1 MMKKVLLIGV
11 ILFLIASAA
20 GALWFF
26 RFRSKAEAQPA
37 FRMAPIER
45 GDIVQLVRSTGIIQP
60 IQLVQVG
67 TQVNGP
73 VIKLYVDFND
83 LVHEGD
89 LVAQIDPRVYEA
101 NLARDEANLQQTLA
115 NVEQTQARLLQA
127 ERELTRSQELA
138 RRDMLSTSDLDT
150 ALSARDVLLAQ
161 LKLNRAAVDQARASL
176 SLSRANLD
184 YTRIRSP
191 VNGVIIDRNV
201 SEGQTVVASMSAQTL
216 FQIATDL
223 SHVQVAANIPEADI
237 GKIAVGQPVKFTVDA
252 YEQEFT
258 GSVSQIR
265 LAAVT
270 VQSVVTYPVIIL
282 ASNPNGKLFPGMT
295 ANLAC
300 EVARRA
306 DVLKIPNAALRFT
319 PPDSANAPAAA
330 RPRRGDAQPGPRL
343 WIQTNTKAPPLS
355 RPVKTGIGDGSMT
368 ELVEAKDLEVGQEVL
383 IGLRGNEKNGAKTV
397 NPFTPQM
404 PGGGRRP
411 H

>member
-1 MMKKVLLIGV
+1 MKKVLLIGF
-11 ILFLIASAA
+11 ILLIVA
-20 GALWFF
+20 GAVGAVWFF
-26 RFRSKAEAQPA
+26 RFRSKTEAQPA
-37 FRMAPIER
+37 FRTAPIER
-45 GDIVQLVRSTGIIQP
+45 GDIVQLVRSTGIVQP

-73 VIKLYVDFND
+73 IIKLYVDFND

-282 ASNPNGKLFPGMT
+282 AANPNGKLFPGMT

-300 EVARRA
+300 EVARRG
-306 DVLKIPNAALRFT
+306 DVLKVPNAALRFT
-319 PPDSANAPAAA
+319 PPDSANAPAPV

-343 WIQTNTKAPPLS
+343 WIQTSPKAPPLS
-355 RPVKTGIGDGSMT
+355 RPVKTGIGDGAMT

-383 IGLRGNEKNGAKTV
+383 IGLRGNEKNAAKTV

-411 H
+411 R